1 MKWTPLLLFLDLW
14 GGIELAKGK
23 KAKKGKNSAV
33 RKATRWIQDAVRHP
47 GRVKKYLRRQYGEKA
62 FTESGEIKQEYVHKA
77 IREIKERPPSKRP
90 PGLLQ
95 ALHLAKRFELMR
107 KDKKG

>member
-1 MKWTPLLLFLDLW
+1 M
-14 GGIELAKGK
+14 AKGK
-23 KAKKGKNSAV
+23 KAKKGKKGKGGAAKKV
-33 RKATRWIQDAVRHP
+33 KRWIQKAVKRP
-47 GRVKKYLRRQYGEKA
+47 GRVKKYLRRRYGDEA
-62 FTESGEIKQEYVHKA
+62 FTKSGEIKQEYVHKA

-90 PGLLQ
+90 PGMLQ

>member
-1 MKWTPLLLFLDLW
+1 M
-14 GGIELAKGK
+14 AKGK
-23 KAKKGKNSAV
+23 KAKNGKNSAV

-47 GRVKKYLRRQYGEKA
+47 GRVKKYLRMRYGDEA
-62 FTESGEIKQEYVHKA
+62 FTKSGEIKQLYVNRA
-77 IREIKERPPSKRP
+77 IRELKERPPSKRP